1 MKAIG
6 RVLREILVVLEEI
19 GPARNSEMR
28 MCLSQH
34 TSTGMCKY
42 LGRCVMRGFVVCE
55 RINRRDKLYTV
66 APDWRRLVAAYGR
79 GHEPAVPLMAHQ
91 FAGRKFKR
99 SIPTFGAHNPW
110 GTNV

>member
-66 APDWRRLVAAYGR
+66 TPDWRRLVAAYGP
-79 GHEPAVPLMAHQ
+79 GPEPVPHIPDQL
-91 FAGRKFKR
+91 AGRQFKR
-99 SIPTFGAHNPW
+99 EIPTFGAHNPW